1 MLLFIIAVIFGLL
14 IQFFLLFKENSIFL
28 IEYSCVIA
36 YFFIA
41 VFELG
46 LCIFKSYYIGERQ
59 SALYYLRNSQI
70 AILNQREK
78 IKINHE
84 IEQELFYKFP
94 YLRKGNQNQ
103 NQKMEHDNFD

>member
-1 MLLFIIAVIFGLL
+1 MLLFIITVIFGLL

-28 IEYSCVIA
+28 IEYSCVIV

-46 LCIFKSYYIGERQ
+46 LCIFNSYYIGERQ